1 MIKDSG
7 NHMDLTEGKEKSK
20 EYYDQVSQTYK
31 QMYEENYD
39 KYPANLIRLK
49 LLIKKLKETNTKTV
63 LDVGCGT
70 CTPMIRLLKEGFD
83 VRGCDFSS
91 EMIKIGKDQLI
102 KEKFDPNLISQG
114 DVEDDSNLPSGKFD
128 SILALGVFPHLV
140 DESKAL
146 QNLKKRLN
154 NNGRVFIEFRNEL
167 FALFS
172 SNKYT
177 IDLILNKM
185 INFDSCT
192 QEIQTDLIEFYSKM
206 YGVEKPKKNQNG
218 KISYDEILAR
228 FRNPLTIQEDI
239 FSKNGFVVKNIH
251 FYHYHALPPIFAEKY
266 PKFFKDNSMQLEQP
280 SDWRGNFM
288 ASAFVVEAG
297 LRI

>member
-1 MIKDSG
+1 M
-7 NHMDLTEGKEKSK
+7 
-20 EYYDQVSQTYK
+20 
-31 QMYEENYD
+31 
-39 KYPANLIRLK
+39 
-49 LLIKKLKETNTKTV
+49 
-63 LDVGCGT
+63 
-70 CTPMIRLLKEGFD
+70 
-83 VRGCDFSS
+83 
-91 EMIKIGKDQLI
+91 
-102 KEKFDPNLISQG
+102 
-114 DVEDDSNLPSGKFD
+114 
-128 SILALGVFPHLV
+128 
-140 DESKAL
+140 
-146 QNLKKRLN
+146 
-154 NNGRVFIEFRNEL
+154 FIEFRNEL

-251 FYHYHALPPIFAEKY
+251 FYHFHALPPIFAEKY
-266 PKFFKDNSMQLEQP
+266 PKFFKDISMQLEQP